1 MSTNPLFHPL
11 DGPISTL
18 QRVGTIYWQ
27 SGTVRLFFKI
37 ALFFVIPATAIL
49 LALVYALRHF
59 TREGFWQNLSY
70 YVTVLGSQ
78 SLLQQSLGT
87 IAEAAITVAVADL
100 YLQRHARW
108 FVCLQKAS
116 AKIVTLLLAGI
127 VAGCAILFGYLFL
140 YIPGLIL
147 KINFMLVT
155 PVIVLEDELSVLSS
169 LGRSWELVRG
179 YKCYVFQCLLG
190 LDIAYWLVTWILYS
204 CLPRSDGEN
213 KPFFSFTFQLLS
225 AIPKSAFV
233 PAFGILKTV
242 LYMHLMIAKEGLT
255 EDRFATQVDQGM
267 ISEGHVPLITD
278 QDELEVPCDNENIP
292 TQEEDR
298 TEQENDTTSVPPS
311 DHSKYDSRVNG
322 ME

>member
-1 MSTNPLFHPL
+1 
-11 DGPISTL
+11 
-18 QRVGTIYWQ
+18 
-27 SGTVRLFFKI
+27 
-37 ALFFVIPATAIL
+37 VIPATAIL
-49 LALVYALRHF
+49 LALLYALRHF

-100 YLQRHARW
+100 YLQRQARW
-108 FVCLQKAS
+108 FVCLRKAS

-155 PVIVLEDELSVLSS
+155 PAIVLEDELSVLSS
-169 LGRSWELVRG
+169 LGRSWDLVRG
-179 YKCYVFQCLLG
+179 YKSYVFQCLLG
-190 LDIAYWLVTWILYS
+190 LDISYWLVTWILYS
-204 CLPRSDGEN
+204 CFPRSDDEN
-213 KPFFSFTFQLLS
+213 KPFFSLTFQLLS
-225 AIPKSAFV
+225 AIPKSVFV

-267 ISEGHVPLITD
+267 ISEGRVPLITD
-278 QDELEVPCDNENIP
+278 QDELEVPSDNENIP

-298 TEQENDTTSVPPS
+298 TEQENDATTVPRIEDPP
-311 DHSKYDSRVNG
+311 
-322 ME
+322 